1 MTRRLRTWSL
11 TPIITHVLSST
22 PMSAVKVNEDKDG
35 CKMSNKYVLEGYPIV
50 MIYYGDND
58 PIEWT

>member
-1 MTRRLRTWSL
+1 
-11 TPIITHVLSST
+11 
-22 PMSAVKVNEDKDG
+22 MSAVKVNEDKDG